1 MQKKVLLALLLAM
14 TLLLSGCALIVKDE
28 AVDNATEIIRMG
40 DQVITKEKVKEE
52 VSNQLNSMAYY
63 YSLYGSSFDA
73 DDPSNI
79 AAAQEEAV
87 ESLKKDLTLTA
98 KAKELGLDQLTDE
111 EKETVQTKA
120 QESFDSALDY
130 VKSSLLEGTDEMDDE
145 AKDKAAAEKMTEL
158 GVSLESYVE
167 AQTKTLVDDKLR
179 EYAIKDVA
187 VTDEE
192 IQAEYDSKVEADK
205 TTYGENPGSY
215 ASAANNGSTLYY
227 APAGVRRVKQILTKF
242 KDEDQTAIDD
252 AKKLV
257 TDANTAVTAANAK
270 ISSAQE
276 TLDSLASAEENDEV
290 KAAKEEAQADLDA
303 ANKELEEANS
313 KLTDANKAVEDA
325 TNKAFENIDADA
337 DEILAS
343 LKDGADWQTLM
354 DEKNQDPGMTGNEK
368 GYAVA
373 QDMTGFDT
381 AFVDAA
387 MALEKVGDTS
397 GKVKGS
403 SYGYYIIRYDSDEPE
418 GPIALD
424 QVKESISSSL
434 LTSKQNSTYNDTVA
448 KWVEEAGIKVDM
460 NALKD

>member
-1 MQKKVLLALLLAM
+1 MRKKALLAM
-14 TLLLSGCALIVKDE
+14 MTAMILLLSGCALIVKDE

-40 DQVITKEKVKEE
+40 DQVITKEKVKEQVQNE
-52 VSNQLNSMAYY
+52 LDQMAYM
-63 YSLYGSSFDA
+63 YSMYGQSYDVT
-73 DDPSNI
+73 DPENI

-87 ESLKKDLTLTA
+87 DSLKKDLTLTA

-111 EKETVQTKA
+111 ETEAVKA
-120 QESFDSALDY
+120 DAQKSYDDGIDY
-130 VKSSLLEGTDEMDDE
+130 VKSYMLTDTEGMDDE
-145 AKDKAAAEKMTEL
+145 AIAKAAADRLTEM
-158 GVSLESYVE
+158 GVTLESYVE
-167 AQTKTLVDDKLR
+167 SQTKSKIDDKLR
-179 EYAIKDVA
+179 EYVIKDVT

-192 IQAEYDSKVEADK
+192 IQADYDSKVESDK
-205 TTYGENPGSY
+205 NKY
-215 ASAANNGSTLYY
+215 AESAGTWATAANNGTTLYY
-227 APAGVRRVKQILTKF
+227 TPAGVRRVKQILTKF

-257 TDANTAVTAANAK
+257 TDANTAVTTAQAKVDAAN
-270 ISSAQE
+270 E
-276 TLDSLASAEENDEV
+276 TLKSEGIDDESAKDV
-290 KAAKEEAQADLDA
+290 KAQAEADLEA
-303 ANKELEEANS
+303 ANKELEEANAS
-313 KLTDANKAVEDA
+313 LEAANKAVEDA